1 MLFNKEA
8 LKEAEKLIKTVTI
21 RLVNRESN
29 RSVLSL
35 NVTEYQLAQM
45 LREQDDLQFVVKD
58 DGVQFFGVKA
68 DDGDGMSS
76 GCNDSGIFK
85 LCFVQAK
92 DVFRDIVGLSEED
105 LAVDFNVMAKE

>member
-35 NVTEYQLAQM
+35 SVTEYQLAQM

-68 DDGDGMSS
+68 DNGGMSS
-76 GCNDSGIFK
+76 GYDDNGIFK
-85 LCFVQAK
+85 LCFVQSK
-92 DVFRDIVGLSEED
+92 DVNRDIVGLSEED
-105 LAVDFNVMAKE
+105 LAVDFNIMAKE

>member
-8 LKEAEKLIKTVTI
+8 LQEAENLIKTVTI

-35 NVTEYQLAQM
+35 NVTEYQLSKM

-58 DGVQFFGVKA
+58 DGVQFFGAKA
-68 DDGDGMSS
+68 DNGDGMSS
-76 GCNDSGIFK
+76 DYNDNGVFK
-85 LCFVQAK
+85 LCFVKAK
-92 DVFRDIVGLSEED
+92 DVSRDIVGLSEED
-105 LAVDFNVMAKE
+105 LAVDFRGVDNE

>member
-1 MLFNKEA
+1 MLFNKEV

-35 NVTEYQLAQM
+35 NVTEYQLSQM

-58 DGVQFFGVKA
+58 DGVQFFGAKA
-68 DDGDGMSS
+68 DNGDGLSS
-76 GCNDSGIFK
+76 GYDVNGIFK

-92 DVFRDIVGLSEED
+92 DVNRDIVGLSEED
-105 LAVDFNVMAKE
+105 LAVDFNFMAKE

>member
-1 MLFNKEA
+1 MLFTKEA
-8 LKEAEKLIKTVTI
+8 LKEAEKLIKSVTI

-35 NVTEYQLAQM
+35 NVTEYQLSQM

-68 DDGDGMSS
+68 DNGDGMSS
-76 GCNDSGIFK
+76 SYNDNVIFK

-92 DVFRDIVGLSEED
+92 DVSKDIVGLYEED